1 MEEIMATTAA
11 ILSKTIAWTN
21 WTGDADVMALLSDL
35 QANILKGHGRDH
47 TANIFVSFDGMKVS
61 GIAALLTDLSFAV
74 TSALDQLRAA
84 AAFKSAG
91 VSGGRVVCIFL
102 SAGAYAK
109 LGSQSAPTDA
119 AFKDG
124 MRARGSIDPL
134 KFPSIPGV
142 PFAGLNDE
150 PPTAW
155 EAGGPWAPGKPVPDA
170 MVLIADDNAELVA
183 AATSSI
189 KATMRDAGARVLGV
203 DIGLAQRRRQ
213 ASGGPVKGEGIEH
226 FGYVDGRSQPLFLQ
240 EDIDAN
246 RAAEEPKAKK
256 QGDQWPLWD
265 EAFLPSQ
272 FIVPDPSARTKFACG
287 SYFVYR
293 KLEQDVEAF
302 KRRERQLA
310 GWLDEDEEDE
320 ERAGALVVGRF
331 EDGTPV
337 VVHGQAVGGDPTNN
351 FNYDGDPKGELCPF
365 RGHIRKTN
373 PRTFDTSTNALE
385 RRRIMARRGIT
396 FGERTPRPDGTDF
409 PEDDR
414 PSGGVGLLFMAY
426 MNDISEQFEFTQ
438 AAWAGNGDFPSK
450 FTGIDAVIGQRA
462 NRANTKDI
470 SWVDGHP
477 AIGGQNPALKAD
489 YDFKTAVRL
498 IGGDY
503 FFAPAIS
510 FLQQPLP

>member
-1 MEEIMATTAA
+1 MEEVMATIET
-11 ILSKTIAWTN
+11 ILSNAIAWTT
-21 WTGDADVMALLSDL
+21 WTSDADVMALLSDL

-47 TANIFVSFDGMKVS
+47 TANIFVSFDGMQPQE
-61 GIAALLTDLSFAV
+61 IAVLLTDLSFAV

-91 VSGGRVVCIFL
+91 VSGGRVACVFL

-109 LGSQSAPTDA
+109 LGSNSPPADA
-119 AFKDG
+119 AFNDG
-124 MRARGSIDPL
+124 MRVRGRVDPL
-134 KFPSIPGV
+134 TFPSIPGV

-150 PPTAW
+150 PPAAW
-155 EAGGPWAPGKPVPDA
+155 EVGGPWAPGKPLPDA
-170 MVLIADDNAELVA
+170 MVLIADDDAELVA
-183 AATSSI
+183 TATASL
-189 KATMRDAGARVLGV
+189 KATIREAGARVLGV

-213 ASGGPVKGEGIEH
+213 SNGGPVKGEGIEH

-246 RAAEEPKAKK
+246 QQVEQPKATDA
-256 QGDQWPLWD
+256 GDPWPLWQ

-272 FIVPDPSARTKFACG
+272 FIVADPAKRTKFACG

-302 KRRERQLA
+302 KRHERQLA
-310 GWLDEDEEDE
+310 GWLKEVKDDR
-320 ERAGALVVGRF
+320 ERAGAMVVGRF

-337 VVHGQAVGGDPTNN
+337 VLHGRAVSGDPTNN
-351 FNYDGDPKGELCPF
+351 FNYDGDQNGQLCPF

-373 PRTFDTSTNALE
+373 PRTTGDNRE

-396 FGERTPRPDGTDF
+396 FGERAVRAEGADF

-438 AAWAGNGDFPSK
+438 AAWAGNVDFPPGSSA
-450 FTGIDAVIGQRA
+450 GIDPVIGQRP
-462 NRANTKDI
+462 NQPGTPNV
-470 SWVDGHP
+470 SWLDCHP
-477 AIGGQNPALKAD
+477 AVGGQGPALTAD